1 MSTPDTQQ
9 QWFIKGRNLVMI
21 CLVLFLCLGAGTL
34 FLCVNKYQSTTEL
47 SLKEDRTTANLLSLI
62 LEEHL
67 GKVVKTM
74 ESYASRPLLVQ
85 AVKKKDSTRAN
96 EDLATLVTTNP
107 GIDSVILT
115 DKAATLWAIYTLR
128 GHRLRK

>member
-9 QWFIKGRNLVMI
+9 QWFITGRNLVMI
-21 CLVLFLCLGAGTL
+21 CLALFLCLGAGTL
-34 FLCVNKYQSTTEL
+34 FLCVNKYQSATEL

-67 GKVVKTM
+67 AKVVKTM

-85 AVKKKDSTRAN
+85 AAKKKDAIRAH
-96 EDLATLVTTNP
+96 EHQIGRAHV
-107 GIDSVILT
+107 
-115 DKAATLWAIYTLR
+115 
-128 GHRLRK
+128 